1 MAVAFQRAR
10 TDEQREA
17 RREHILAVVRELLG
31 ERRVADVGLNE
42 LSRHVGL
49 AKSNVLRYFGS
60 REAILLE
67 LTRREYTAWVGDLA
81 ATGPHDGAG
90 SAGLTGPAGPAGS
103 ADTTDTTGP
112 AGSAGP
118 VGPVESAEPA
128 DSAEAVER
136 LATRIARTAVSRP
149 LLAELLANLMTTVEH
164 NVTPREIADFKLAI
178 YEQAGRLRDLVE
190 AVVGPLP
197 EAARL
202 ALIPG
207 IHALITE
214 FHSLARPSPA
224 LQRAAA
230 ANPCVIA
237 GFAGG
242 VDHADALAS
251 ALTLY
256 LDGARAAAARRPAS
270 RR

>member
-67 LTRREYTAWVGDLA
+67 LTRREYTAWVDDLV
-81 ATGPHDGAG
+81 ATGPHAGAG
-90 SAGLTGPAGPAGS
+90 SAGLASPADSTGPAQ
-103 ADTTDTTGP
+103 
-112 AGSAGP
+112 
-118 VGPVESAEPA
+118 
-128 DSAEAVER
+128 AVER
-136 LATRIARTAVSRP
+136 LASRIARTAVSRP

-256 LDGARAAAARRPAS
+256 LDGARAAAARRPTS
-270 RR
+270 DR

>member
-67 LTRREYTAWVGDLA
+67 LTRREYTAWVDDLV

-90 SAGLTGPAGPAGS
+90 SAGLTGPAGS
-103 ADTTDTTGP
+103 ADSAGP

-136 LATRIARTAVSRP
+136 LAARIARTAVSRP

-242 VDHADALAS
+242 VDHADALTS

-256 LDGARAAAARRPAS
+256 LDGARAAAARRLAS